1 MNASPGDWVESS
13 ELRSTLQLRGKSNQ
27 RQPRRVKT
35 IHHPMSYRS
44 RADDATTRKALEQQR
59 EERQCYIQY
68 LRRVFS
74 KPSPSRPRVLPRTP
88 ASTKQRQSKEIS
100 TGKGGVGVS
109 KVDHGVVRPAAVE
122 SSHLQTSGGW
132 GEIHSDIIEQ
142 QLNDDAESSSVASS
156 IRTEIST
163 EESTSKGDHNTER
176 KGPEVFGK
184 IRLLRHRKR
193 DEPSSH
199 PRYPMPVLAPSPW
212 DGKSKTTTKSP
223 VVSKVAA
230 RLRQPVVV
238 EASCEEPDSEP
249 PRAVIPRIMAPVVAR
264 AARETAMP
272 SKSNAAPTVL
282 SLGPRS
288 QSPHSEGRPPH
299 RRIDGRPLA
308 SVLSREMLGQ
318 RWQSLTEEEDKL
330 RQSLLRI
337 DDGPL
342 GRMLPRRSEG
352 LTTDSNW
359 CGGTT
364 LDEDKL
370 RRSLSRLE
378 AAFTKLQERRDQP
391 IRDRLSRGAP
401 RATVERRRKPTTARR
416 ATIPVI
422 HPALVAAGKQRSSH
436 WPGKRRCDALRALR
450 SEGEV
455 FYRAEQQQQQQQQQ
469 QQGNAPG
476 AAATLILEDQ
486 LKRIVTNDAR
496 IKHKQK
502 MAGLIPRGA
511 DSPFG
516 DFPPDYKPKRNLM
529 NTIGLARSRPKNVER
544 AGPKGAARPDCIP
557 PPIAGAYRRKPIKA
571 SEFRRFYDRGDLPI
585 QISHAGTWNRI
596 QWKVDIDKL
605 DYHHYLP
612 IFFDGIREK
621 EEPYRFLAVEGVYD
635 LLERGGSKILPVIPQ
650 LIIPIKTA
658 LNTRDP
664 EVIATT
670 LKMLQTLVLSGEM
683 VGEALVPYYRQI
695 LPVFNIFKNSNTHS
709 KDKMDYGQRK
719 RLVLG
724 DLVEE
729 TLEIFEIH
737 GGEDAFINIKFY
749 PPRPLLLIVVP

>member
-1 MNASPGDWVESS
+1 M
-13 ELRSTLQLRGKSNQ
+13 QLLERHWSNKG
-27 RQPRRVKT
+27 RRDSVLY
-35 IHHPMSYRS
+35 SA
-44 RADDATTRKALEQQR
+44 RA
-59 EERQCYIQY
+59 IN
-68 LRRVFS
+68 
-74 KPSPSRPRVLPRTP
+74 KPT
-88 ASTKQRQSKEIS
+88 STKQRTSKEIS

-109 KVDHGVVRPAAVE
+109 KVDHGVSRPAAVE
-122 SSHLQTSGGW
+122 SSHLQTSGW
-132 GEIHSDIIEQ
+132 GEIHSDIIKQ

-163 EESTSKGDHNTER
+163 EESAAGKGDHNTDR

-184 IRLLRHRKR
+184 IRLLRHSKR
-193 DEPSSH
+193 GEANSH
-199 PRYPMPVLAPSPW
+199 TLYRGYPSPALPPRTW
-212 DGKSKTTTKSP
+212 DGKPETMIKSP
-223 VVSKVAA
+223 VVKKAPHP
-230 RLRQPVVV
+230 RQPLAM
-238 EASCEEPDSEP
+238 EASREEPDSEP
-249 PRAVIPRIMAPVVAR
+249 PRAVIPRVIAPG
-264 AARETAMP
+264 TP
-272 SKSNAAPTVL
+272 
-282 SLGPRS
+282 
-288 QSPHSEGRPPH
+288 Q
-299 RRIDGRPLA
+299 
-308 SVLSREMLGQ
+308 Q
-318 RWQSLTEEEDKL
+318 R
-330 RQSLLRI
+330 
-337 DDGPL
+337 
-342 GRMLPRRSEG
+342 
-352 LTTDSNW
+352 
-359 CGGTT
+359 GGT
-364 LDEDKL
+364 LPYGDDL
-370 RRSLSRLE
+370 VCQVDNHGSVYDVAFLSILI
-378 AAFTKLQERRDQP
+378 ALAHLMQP
-391 IRDRLSRGAP
+391 
-401 RATVERRRKPTTARR
+401 
-416 ATIPVI
+416 
-422 HPALVAAGKQRSSH
+422 
-436 WPGKRRCDALRALR
+436 
-450 SEGEV
+450 
-455 FYRAEQQQQQQQQQ
+455 

-496 IKHKQK
+496 IRHKQK

-585 QISHAGTWNRI
+585 QISHAGTWNKI

-737 GGEDAFINIKFY
+737 GGEDAFINIKY
-749 PPRPLLLIVVP
+749 MIPTYESVCELDK

>member
-1 MNASPGDWVESS
+1 MERKVESATAAS
-13 ELRSTLQLRGKSNQ
+13 GENNPSPHG
-27 RQPRRVKT
+27 RQPWSLVTSRRAAGGKYTV
-35 IHHPMSYRS
+35 RVE
-44 RADDATTRKALEQQR
+44 AT
-59 EERQCYIQY
+59 
-68 LRRVFS
+68 S
-74 KPSPSRPRVLPRTP
+74 PRT
-88 ASTKQRQSKEIS
+88 SE
-100 TGKGGVGVS
+100 
-109 KVDHGVVRPAAVE
+109 
-122 SSHLQTSGGW
+122 
-132 GEIHSDIIEQ
+132 
-142 QLNDDAESSSVASS
+142 SVASS

-163 EESTSKGDHNTER
+163 EESAAGKGDHNTDR

-184 IRLLRHRKR
+184 IRLLRHSKR
-193 DEPSSH
+193 GEANSH
-199 PRYPMPVLAPSPW
+199 TLYRGYPSPALPPRTW
-212 DGKSKTTTKSP
+212 DGKPETMIKSP
-223 VVSKVAA
+223 VVKKAPHP
-230 RLRQPVVV
+230 RQPLAM
-238 EASCEEPDSEP
+238 EASREEPDSEP
-249 PRAVIPRIMAPVVAR
+249 PRAVIPRVIAPVVAR
-264 AARETAMP
+264 TSRKTAMP
-272 SKSNAAPTVL
+272 AKKKATPIVP
-282 SLGPRS
+282 SLGP
-288 QSPHSEGRPPH
+288 QTPSPRLEGGPSH
-299 RRIDGRPLA
+299 RRVDGRPSA
-308 SVLSREMLGQ
+308 SVLCREMLGQ

-352 LTTDSNW
+352 PTIDSNW
-359 CGGTT
+359 SGGTT
-364 LDEDKL
+364 LDEDEL

-378 AAFTKLQERRDQP
+378 AAFIRLQERREQP

-401 RATVERRRKPTTARR
+401 RGAVERRRKPTTARR

-436 WPGKRRCDALRALR
+436 WPGERRFYAFRALH
-450 SEGEV
+450 SKGEP
-455 FYRAEQQQQQQQQQ
+455 

-496 IKHKQK
+496 IRHKQK

-585 QISHAGTWNRI
+585 QISHAGTWNKI

-737 GGEDAFINIKFY
+737 GGEDAFINIKY
-749 PPRPLLLIVVP
+749 MIPTYESVCELDK